1 VQVSRE
7 EGRGRGRRRKSKA
20 PLVLPLLLP
29 LLFHAFLGMRSRPCL
44 SVPPKIGHIGSPH
57 ELVGASAAGEVGTRE
72 RARRRHLLRSRC
84 SLSSNRLKSSSRPLF
99 NLSFIRSRL
108 SASLR
113 SSGIDTRRADR
124 PRRRLRP
131 HKRKPTNLV
140 VPRVL
145 AQGVV
150 GVGGRHRCREL
161 FLFLSLARQR
171 LLASCVPP
179 FGSRRKSGAES
190 ERGER
195 ERGERKRAALAG
207 ARSKR
212 ERRASKWRKQRE
224 SEVIFGKLQT
234 RKKKREDQCKLS
246 PSFGAPGASPWRGGA
261 RFRSAAS
268 YYVIAQCLWREHPV
282 EIGAARALNGL
293 RGKRRRRLR
302 RWRRQAAL
310 LRLLLRPLLLLLR
323 PLLLLR
329 LLRSRSRCVSCRQ
342 QSKPIPAIS
351 WLGAAGPKSSSSLWA
366 LGASLPTAGPTG
378 GSSW

>member
-1 VQVSRE
+1 
-7 EGRGRGRRRKSKA
+7 
-20 PLVLPLLLP
+20 
-29 LLFHAFLGMRSRPCL
+29 MRSRPCL
-44 SVPPKIGHIGSPH
+44 SVPPKIGHTGSPH

-113 SSGIDTRRADR
+113 SSSIDTRRADR

-171 LLASCVPP
+171 PLDSCVPP

-224 SEVIFGKLQT
+224 SEVISESFKLE
-234 RKKKREDQCKLS
+234 KKSERTNASSRPLS
-246 PSFGAPGASPWRGGA
+246 GRQGPLPGAA
-261 RFRSAAS
+261 VLDSAAP
-268 YYVIAQCLWREHPV
+268 PV
-282 EIGAARALNGL
+282 
-293 RGKRRRRLR
+293 
-302 RWRRQAAL
+302 
-310 LRLLLRPLLLLLR
+310 
-323 PLLLLR
+323 
-329 LLRSRSRCVSCRQ
+329 
-342 QSKPIPAIS
+342 
-351 WLGAAGPKSSSSLWA
+351 
-366 LGASLPTAGPTG
+366 TM
-378 GSSW
+378 